1 MSLLLPFRIGFGIVG
16 TYKWLVVWR
25 FVTWGGVLLVWNLGN
40 FNSAVCDALVGCVG
54 TCIVV
59 TVREMLYRLICSV
72 GCCSLLFYYLGM
84 CVPKF
89 MSVRLLFMGW
99 CLLRLLRFFW
109 FGSCVCLSF
118 SPKHRVL
125 WALNY
130 GYPYIVLVGCWLW
143 IVIGVWHDF
152 SFLSRLMRLEECEI
166 EEGHAHPLRR
176 K

>member
-1 MSLLLPFRIGFGIVG
+1 MGR
-16 TYKWLVVWR
+16 
-25 FVTWGGVLLVWNLGN
+25 
-40 FNSAVCDALVGCVG
+40 VG

-72 GCCSLLFYYLGM
+72 GCCSLLFYYLGP

-89 MSVRLLFMGW
+89 MSVGLLFMGW
-99 CLLRLLRFFW
+99 CLLRLRRFLG
-109 FGSCVCLSF
+109 FGSCVRLNF
-118 SPKHRVL
+118 SPKRRVL

-130 GYPYIVLVGCWLW
+130 GYPYIVLVGRWLW
-143 IVIGVWHDF
+143 VVIGVWHDF